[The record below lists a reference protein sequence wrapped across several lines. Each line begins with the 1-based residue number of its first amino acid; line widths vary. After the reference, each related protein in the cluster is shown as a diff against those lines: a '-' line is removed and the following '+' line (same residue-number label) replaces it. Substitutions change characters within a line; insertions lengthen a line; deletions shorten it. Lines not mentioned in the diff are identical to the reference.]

1 MTHDSL
7 VDEARSAAEL
17 AYAPY
22 SNFRVGAAVL
32 TDDGSVFRAGNV
44 ENAAYPSSLCA
55 ESGAILAAVSAGH
68 RKLRVLAVAC
78 VDAKEL
84 DESYPCGQCR
94 QRMNEFGVE
103 EVLVATSEGDIRQH
117 TLEELLPHGFRLG
130 H

>member
-1 MTHDSL
+1 MSDDL
-7 VDEARSAAEL
+7 IDRARQAAER

-32 TDDGSVFRAGNV
+32 TEDGSVFEAANV
-44 ENAAYPSSLCA
+44 ENAAYPSGLCA
-55 ESGAILAAVSAGH
+55 ESGAIVAAVSAGH
-68 RKLRVLAVAC
+68 RKLRSLAVAC
-78 VDAKEL
+78 IDAKEV

-103 EVLVATSEGDIRQH
+103 EVLIATADGEVARYALAD
-117 TLEELLPHGFRLG
+117 LLPHGFRLG